1 MDDDEKDIFQKSI
14 IDKYALRPTS
24 LAKTCLAYFAVW
36 FVTLYKKGTDRTDE
50 SDSDYE
56 PKANH
61 QRQ

>member
-1 MDDDEKDIFQKSI
+1 MMMKRTSSRKAS
-14 IDKYALRPTS
+14 LTNRPTS